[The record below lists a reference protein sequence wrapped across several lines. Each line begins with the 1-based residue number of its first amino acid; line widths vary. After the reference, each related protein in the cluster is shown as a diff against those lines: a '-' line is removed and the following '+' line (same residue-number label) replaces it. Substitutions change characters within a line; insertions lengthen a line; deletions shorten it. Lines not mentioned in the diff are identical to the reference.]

1 MEIAFPRRSPW
12 PAGRNFGQAA
22 GTRYNADV
30 ADDPTDAFDKI
41 ADDIQRRQD
50 ELDAA
55 DRLRSTRA
63 AEKQKPKTDDATDA
77 PPESTPRPKVD

>member
-1 MEIAFPRRSPW
+1 
-12 PAGRNFGQAA
+12 
-22 GTRYNADV
+22 V

-55 DRLRSTRA
+55 DKLRSAKA
-63 AEKQKPKTDDATDA
+63 AEKRKPGDATDA
-77 PPESTPRPKVD
+77 PPGSTQRPKVD